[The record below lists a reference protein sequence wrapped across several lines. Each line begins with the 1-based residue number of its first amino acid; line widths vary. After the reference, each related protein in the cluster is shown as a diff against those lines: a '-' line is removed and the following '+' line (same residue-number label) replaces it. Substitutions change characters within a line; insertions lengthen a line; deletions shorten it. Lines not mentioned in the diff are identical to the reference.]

1 MKIFWPILGDLYEA
15 LLRYDPKNIEKEL
28 AREAKAKAVRI
39 ANSLVLYVNGSQNY
53 FNNRTNVDSH
63 NRVLC
68 FDIRD
73 LGKQLK
79 ELGMLIVQDA
89 VWNRVSRNR
98 ERKVATRYYCDEFHL
113 LLKEKQTA
121 VYSEEIWKRF
131 RKWGGIP
138 TGLTQNVGDFLRS
151 EEIEGILGNSDFV
164 YLLNQNAKD
173 QAILADKLGLSEK
186 QLAHVTNSE
195 QGSGLILFDNVV
207 IPFVDQYP
215 KDTKTYAI
223 MTTKPEETQKGDY

>member
-121 VYSEEIWKRF
+121 VYSVEIWKRF

-164 YLLNQNAKD
+164 YLLNQSAKD